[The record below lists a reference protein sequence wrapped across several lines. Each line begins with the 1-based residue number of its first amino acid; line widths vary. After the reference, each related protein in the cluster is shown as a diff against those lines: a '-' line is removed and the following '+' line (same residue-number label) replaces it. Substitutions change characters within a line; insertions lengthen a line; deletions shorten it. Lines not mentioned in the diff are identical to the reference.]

1 MKFYIKDMNYVNP
14 KHILLAV
21 MEDPEV
27 SSLLKMALLKGQEKN
42 NHDNLIDF
50 DDLYYYHAD
59 GYEYD
64 YAILLNKDLKQ
75 AVIVRDDNFEVID
88 EDQDILN
95 DLEIKRIIKNKDKT
109 IMLFNDND
117 KVIVTKHAE
126 DKDDVEKAVM
136 LCLLKRY
143 DINYSDIEA
152 IVRSIKVQ
160 DKPEPEVKK
169 TKVKKNGE
177 SK

>member
-14 KHILLAV
+14 KHVLLEV
-21 MEDPEV
+21 MQDPDIDKD
-27 SSLLKMALLKGQEKN
+27 LKMALLNKN
-42 NHDNLIDF
+42 NHDNCIDF
-50 DDLYYYHAD
+50 DDLCYYHAD

-75 AVIVRDDNFEVID
+75 AVIVREDNFESMD

-95 DLEIKRIIKNKDKT
+95 DLEIKRVIKNKDKT

-126 DKDDVEKAVM
+126 DQDDIEKAIM

-160 DKPEPEVKK
+160 DKSEPEVKK
-169 TKVKKNGE
+169 IKVKKNGE